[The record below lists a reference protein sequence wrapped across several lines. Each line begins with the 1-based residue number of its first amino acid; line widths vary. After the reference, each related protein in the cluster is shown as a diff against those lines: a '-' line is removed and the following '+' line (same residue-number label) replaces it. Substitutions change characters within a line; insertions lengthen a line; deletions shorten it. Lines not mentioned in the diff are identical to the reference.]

1 MAYTR
6 KDWERRIADRTD
18 MCAGLVH
25 LTRETSQSNVFEV
38 LLKILIDQ
46 KLIGSTT
53 EMGFICGDRKA
64 VCFQDAPLYSIS
76 QNVFFEQKQ
85 IEHNSDYKLRYR
97 AIGLAFSKDYLFMK
111 GARPVVHE
119 QTDTAKEILPPDEWW
134 RIVRL
139 DLSDPN
145 SFVDWTHEREWRL
158 PGDLEFEL
166 SEATLLMITNS
177 NVKDLAKR
185 YMENTGKDLRDELRG
200 IVTLRDV
207 LF

>member
-1 MAYTR
+1 MQT
-6 KDWERRIADRTD
+6 ERI
-18 MCAGLVH
+18 CVLGLVH
-25 LTRETSQSNVFEV
+25 LTREAAQSDVFEV
-38 LLKILIDQ
+38 LLKILIDR

-85 IEHNSDYKLRYR
+85 IEQNSDYKLRYR
-97 AIGLAFSKDYLFMK
+97 AIGLVFRKDYLFLK
-111 GARPVVHE
+111 GSRPVVYE
-119 QTDTAKEILPPDEWW
+119 QTDVAKKILPPDEWW

-185 YMENTGKDLRDELRG
+185 YMEKTGKDLRDELRG